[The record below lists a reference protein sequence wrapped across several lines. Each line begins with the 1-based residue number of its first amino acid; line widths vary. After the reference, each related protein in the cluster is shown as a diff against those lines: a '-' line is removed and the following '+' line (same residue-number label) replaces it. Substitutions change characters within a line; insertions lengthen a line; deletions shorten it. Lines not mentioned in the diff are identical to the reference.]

1 MLVND
6 ILSISVW
13 NIKARK
19 IRFHC
24 GLKWNILS
32 ISMCILSLYFCVCII
47 SVHLFQVWLLKRCRG
62 LDCVPCFLRGK
73 LWRFL
78 FSGFFSAWYHYWFCV
93 VYIAA
98 ACIPCLLWEHSH
110 QPMLSRQIN
119 IVRSKHDHKYY
130 YCHKDT
136 FYRKNILSDSE
147 TQLLNMI
154 EIYVYEMIFLR

>member
-1 MLVND
+1 MKRIHGLNWSLLLHQWWNGKRWGDKRREDTVRMLVND

-119 IVRSKHDHKYY
+119 IVRS
-130 YCHKDT
+130 
-136 FYRKNILSDSE
+136 
-147 TQLLNMI
+147 
-154 EIYVYEMIFLR
+154 